1 MSAFKLTAPVMLL
14 GALIVLAPALVQA
27 QDQRFRVS
35 FAPAAVASGGDAEL
49 ALGGTFSYRYSEHFL
64 FEGDLTWIDAAA
76 GGFANRDY
84 AFNAP
89 GSNSRGLMDLIQG
102 RTGTFGRGRLP
113 SFPAFSTLPNL
124 PISVGPLR
132 ASTDGSTMVGTLGLR
147 YELPVQTERF
157 RPFVAGGL
165 GLNNTRQEFT
175 LNATT
180 TTAAVDDSISHT
192 GYAFNGGAGASV
204 RLFGQLW
211 ADVDARYF
219 RLSRDR
225 NLMRLGGGASFRF

>member
-1 MSAFKLTAPVMLL
+1 MSAFKMTAPVV
-14 GALIVLAPALVQA
+14 ALVSVIVLAPALVHA

-35 FAPAAVASGGDAEL
+35 FAPAAVASAGDAEL
-49 ALGGTFSYRYSEHFL
+49 GLGGTFSYRYSEHFL

-84 AFNAP
+84 TLDA
-89 GSNSRGLMDLIQG
+89 RGLNARGLIDLVQS
-102 RTGTFGRGRLP
+102 RTGTFGRSRLP
-113 SFPAFSTLPNL
+113 SFPTFSIPNL

-132 ASTDGSTMVGTLGLR
+132 ASTDGSTVVGTLGLR

-165 GLNNTRQEFT
+165 GINNTRQEFR
-175 LNATT
+175 LDAT
-180 TTAAVDDSISHT
+180 AINGAIDDSISHT

-225 NLMRLGGGASFRF
+225 DLMRLGGGASFRF